1 MSQIGDV
8 AETHQKAITVKAP
21 HDGTG
26 FNTTGHFKVLDNPDI
41 AHYIANYA
49 SVSISGPIILEVAGP
64 VSATLATTAVAAI
77 YPDKYPDAPSTKGH
91 VRRLE
96 GSVTLQHSLIVGAVT
111 AACQP
116 GRQVADILAPKTL
129 IDFPPVVAYHVD
141 IAGGTNASTFTLIA
155 HIPLVLDGVAHR
167 KTW

>member
-8 AETHQKAITVKAP
+8 AETHQKAIVVKAP
-21 HDGTG
+21 HEDTG
-26 FNTTGHFKVLDNPDI
+26 NNKTGHFKLLDNPDI

-49 SVSISGPIILEVAGP
+49 SVRISGPIVLEISGP
-64 VSATLATTAVAAI
+64 VSSTLATTSVAAI
-77 YPDKYPDAPSTKGH
+77 YPDKYPDSPSTKNQ

-96 GSVTLQHSLIVGAVT
+96 GSVTLQHSLVMGAVT
-111 AACQP
+111 ANCTP
-116 GRQVADILAPKTL
+116 GRQVADILSPKTL

-141 IAGGTNASTFTLIA
+141 IAGGTNTSAFVLIA
-155 HIPLVLDGVAHR
+155 HVPLVLDGVAHR